1 MAAGEKKRRA
11 TLAPRPAPVATD
23 VAHDEAP
30 PEVAPEPRSVRRDT
44 RSSEEVAALYVR
56 LPATTKRRLDVAAA
70 MIGRNLSE
78 VIAALLE
85 QHVDPT
91 DRGKQAALERLLRG
105 A

>member
-11 TLAPRPAPVATD
+11 TLAPRPAPAATD
-23 VAHDEAP
+23 VAPAAARPAVASAP
-30 PEVAPEPRSVRRDT
+30 PRVRRDT

-70 MIGRNLSE
+70 MTGRNLSD

>member
-11 TLAPRPAPVATD
+11 TLAPRPAPVAKD
-23 VAHDEAP
+23 VAPVEAP
-30 PEVAPEPRSVRRDT
+30 VVAPAPRRVRRDT

-70 MIGRNLSE
+70 MCGRNLSD

-85 QHVDPT
+85 QHVDPA
-91 DRGKQAALERLLRG
+91 DPGKQAALERLLRG

>member
-1 MAAGEKKRRA
+1 MAAGAKKRRA
-11 TLAPRPAPVATD
+11 TLAPRPAPVPTD
-23 VAHDEAP
+23 VAQVKARPVVAPAP
-30 PEVAPEPRSVRRDT
+30 PRVRRDT

-70 MIGRNLSE
+70 MTGRNLSD

-85 QHVDPT
+85 QHVDPS
-91 DRGKQAALERLLRG
+91 DPGKQEALERLLRG

>member
-11 TLAPRPAPVATD
+11 TLAPRPAPVATNRAD
-23 VAHDEAP
+23 VEASPVAPAP
-30 PEVAPEPRSVRRDT
+30 PRVRRDT

-70 MIGRNLSE
+70 MTGRNLSD

-91 DRGKQAALERLLRG
+91 DTRKQAALERLLRG